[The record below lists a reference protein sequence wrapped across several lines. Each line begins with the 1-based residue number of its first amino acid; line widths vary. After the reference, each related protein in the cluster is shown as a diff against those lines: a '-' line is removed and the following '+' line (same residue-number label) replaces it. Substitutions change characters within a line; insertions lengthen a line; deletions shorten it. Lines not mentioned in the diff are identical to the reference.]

1 MKKKLLLTLLSTSLA
16 AGTVGALALVKNE
29 NSSLRKKEAV
39 SGTFYLDK
47 TSIKEESDYYTA
59 VALDD
64 GEHSVKTKF
73 VNMSFDDE
81 NDELSFAHGQAG
93 WFTNIDPVRGFD
105 SLSVSFEDY
114 ASGFGS
120 VYFSSNEL
128 NITDI
133 FAGNYAN
140 QDLFCLPIRS
150 VSTQLTLYAD
160 DYPQLL
166 DSRFV
171 LFFFNNTDDSNS
183 LTLSNLS
190 FDSHCDAPVNV
201 QEGGQTTGYRTEY
214 LEYFEDQGFT
224 DIFSGFLLANG
235 SYTVSTMPLGYETL
249 GVQDMMGVSSIMN
262 KIYTTLEGYSQTYN
276 ANMGNE
282 YVMYFQKGRGEE
294 QMPYTIALDIQLE
307 GTYCFVDIICST
319 VIPYMEADTEWPR
332 DKIIAGGASEDLV
345 DAFAPFNIPNMTY
358 MYQTKYS
365 TVQEDCYLVGIDA
378 GESFDTT
385 SAKEAVD
392 AYIQNY
398 QENVGYSVNISEWNS
413 LSVTIEKL
421 NSNYALYIVIQDD
434 NYSFITVE
442 LIEYRTYDHLPLA
455 EFKAYYQQ
463 YHESEEAD
471 IMTTDYVLSGNFHAK
486 LGMNIYIGS
495 NINQSDL
502 VTFINHFTDDGYMFV
517 GDYKNGEIISPIER
531 MYTYLSRFDFSF
543 TLVDTN
549 TYMFNV
555 NVGQNRNETSPNLDE
570 VLRRYSNSS
579 TYCQEILSVARNSGS
594 PLLNLQSLPFV
605 SGTGK
610 YCEETYTLKGV
621 DSTIISDFMA
631 MFNSEDLSVTNVR
644 DDQYRITIE
653 NSDDPYAIGHSVYF
667 QFKIFYIAGI
677 RMLSY
682 YFVPEDRDFTYSY
695 SQVNSN
701 VSSYVGSSYYVP
713 LPNNNYKFEDYG
725 FSFHTLGTL
734 DEMEALR
741 KTYISLIEAKGIY
754 NYDEYSDS
762 YINVSAQKTVK
773 VELTGYTYNLHR
785 LDVSYGTT
793 LPDHTMTT
801 YANSGLASCSF
812 INDNFGALPQLS
824 GEKAYLILSETSDQ
838 VQVAVNKHCEIYNYY
853 LHTTLKNNGF
863 NGAQK
868 IVGNTVYYLETASTW
883 DYWILTFTAKTLLDR
898 SGLLSALGDNATH
911 LDSVFHF
918 SNDYKYRIVA
928 GPWDSAG
935 EGGVTMYI
943 YGTTQSKY
951 NSYLQTLGFE
961 NDEYETEDYSYGVA
975 CFSNPQSVQLTIN
988 WTAKNSE

>member
-1 MKKKLLLTLLSTSLA
+1 MKKKLLLCLLSASLA

-93 WFTNIDPVRGFD
+93 WFTNVDPVRGFD
-105 SLSVSFEDY
+105 SLSLSFEDY

-128 NITDI
+128 NIADI

-214 LEYFEDQGFT
+214 LEYFEEQGYT

-235 SYTVSTMPLGYETL
+235 SYTVSTMPFGYETL
-249 GVQDMMGVSSIMN
+249 GVQDMNGVSSIMN
-262 KIYTTLEGYSQTYN
+262 KIYTTLEGYSQTYT
-276 ANMGNE
+276 AQMGNE
-282 YVMYFQKGRGEE
+282 YAMYFQKGREE
-294 QMPYTIALDIQLE
+294 GQMPYTIALDIQLE

-319 VIPYMEADTEWPR
+319 VIPYMQADTEWPR

-398 QENVGYSVNISEWNS
+398 QENAGYSVNINEWNS
-413 LSVTIEKL
+413 LSITIEKL

-455 EFKAYYQQ
+455 EYKAYHQQ
-463 YHESEEAD
+463 YHEGDEAD
-471 IMTTDYVLSGNFHAK
+471 IMTTDYVLSGSFHAK
-486 LGMNIYIGS
+486 LGMNVYIGS

-502 VTFINHFTDDGYMFV
+502 VTFINHFIDDGYMFV

-549 TYMFNV
+549 TYMFTV
-555 NVGQNRNETSPNLDE
+555 NVGQSRNETAPNLDE
-570 VLRRYSNSS
+570 VLRRYSNSG
-579 TYCQEILSVARNSGS
+579 TFCQEIISVARNSGS

-610 YCEETYTLKGV
+610 CCEETYTLKGV

-631 MFNSEDLSVTNVR
+631 MFSSEDLSVTNVR
-644 DDQYRITIE
+644 DDQYRITII
-653 NSDDPYAIGHSVYF
+653 NSDDPYAIDRSVYF

-682 YFVPEDRDFTYSY
+682 YFVPEDGDFTYSY

-725 FSFHTLGTL
+725 FGFYTLGTL

-863 NGAQK
+863 SGAQK

-898 SGLLSALGDNATH
+898 SGLLTALGDNATH

-918 SNDYKYRIVA
+918 SNDCKYRIVA
-928 GPWDSAG
+928 GPWNSAG

-943 YGTTQSKY
+943 YGTTQNKY